1 VARHGCGKSPRR
13 LAAASAVAGAIALA
27 ALAQADGRDR
37 VLNIE
42 GGDARAARAIEDAQR
57 LVRERFPSHEEIG
70 PLWRRPW
77 EAPRGIPGAIRSE
90 REYWT
95 RVQANPIWAQLYGL
109 SATETEAALR
119 TSVEALLARAKAA
132 GERPPDGFAE
142 LLQPEGLLLASCAQL
157 RPFTLAAFEGPAA
170 VAARTDRLAVDAA
183 RAVRELEQ
191 RYIGERR
198 TLAGDAPGLRA
209 LEDRRNA
216 ELARTSLDLGRRAV
230 ATLYADLHGQGWDL
244 AARAL
249 AREAASVRRAADMV
263 YVHGDFGATPTS
275 PLELPPYG
283 SITVE
288 LRILAR
294 DAIADRAKDLSADE
308 REAMRGVVERLQ
320 NDLLAVTREL
330 VVDQVGAQLTEL
342 VARSDELARSGGGPA
357 LEAVRAEQQRL
368 ETIMARAR
376 EARSV
381 TVACEP
387 RDLGDGSWILVIEG
401 FPALGTL
408 RPTGYFARLRNGN
421 AVVNLRGVG
430 TYPRAWFVQQLDY
443 FLAAM
448 QDRTGVFRDE

>member
-1 VARHGCGKSPRR
+1 MADHGREKLPRR
-13 LAAASAVAGAIALA
+13 FALASAVAGAIAFG
-27 ALAQADGRDR
+27 ALAQADGRNG
-37 VLNIE
+37 VLKIE

-57 LVRERFPSHEEIG
+57 LVRERFPSHDEIG

-95 RVQANPIWAQLYGL
+95 RVQANPIWAQLFGL
-109 SATETEAALR
+109 SALETEAVLR
-119 TSVEALLARAKAA
+119 TSVDALLAQAKAA
-132 GERPPDGFAE
+132 GEPPPEGYAE

-183 RAVRELEQ
+183 RAVGALER
-191 RYIGERR
+191 RYAGERR
-198 TLAGDAPGLRA
+198 ALAGDAPGLRA

-216 ELARTSLDLGRRAV
+216 ELARTALDVGRRAV
-230 ATLYADLHGQGWDL
+230 AALYADVRGQGWDL
-244 AARAL
+244 AVRAL
-249 AREAASVRRAADMV
+249 AREAASVRRVADMI
-263 YVHGDFGATPTS
+263 YVHGDFGATPAS
-275 PLELPPYG
+275 PHELPPYG

-308 REAMRGVVERLQ
+308 REAMRGGVERLQ
-320 NDLLAVTREL
+320 NDLLGVTREL
-330 VVDQVGAQLTEL
+330 IVDQVGAQVLELGARADEL
-342 VARSDELARSGGGPA
+342 VRAGGGAA
-357 LEAVRAEQQRL
+357 LDQVRAEQRRL
-368 ETIMARAR
+368 ETIVARAR
-376 EARSV
+376 EAGPV
-381 TVACEP
+381 TVTCEP
-387 RDLGDGSWILVIEG
+387 RDLGDASWILVIEG
-401 FPALGTL
+401 FPALGAL